1 MLQVQGSLGK
11 MHKTRLAKHLRLV
24 HLDPISGLLATFKSP
39 ENFPHQP
46 HEIIHLDAIESSQ
59 FAQQKRLY
67 HRTNFFYMKVVSKE
81 KTLVFFD
88 KDLNIIRFMLSQIE
102 TARKFYSWLQS
113 IVKLRYKSVASKG
126 NSLACSNK
134 SEQTQV
140 DIADELIKRIL

>member
-81 KTLVFFD
+81 KTIVFFD

-102 TARKFYSWLQS
+102 TARKFYAWLQS
-113 IVKLRYKSVASKG
+113 IVKLRYSVASKG

-134 SEQTQV
+134 SEQTHA